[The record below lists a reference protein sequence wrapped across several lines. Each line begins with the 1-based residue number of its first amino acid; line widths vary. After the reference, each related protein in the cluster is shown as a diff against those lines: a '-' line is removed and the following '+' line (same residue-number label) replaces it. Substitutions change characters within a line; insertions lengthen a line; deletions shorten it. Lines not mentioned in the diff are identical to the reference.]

1 MIRLIRSEAL
11 KIRTT
16 NPWWIFGIGLVV
28 TTGLALW
35 FNIAQATYYLSEQAR
50 QVDTQGMPADE
61 AGSLTAQVAAQT
73 QVATQAA
80 NIFTS
85 GQYFAGLFV
94 MMIGILLVTNEYY
107 HQTATATF
115 LTTPLRSAVV
125 SAKLITAGL
134 VAVAYWVISTA
145 ISLGAGA
152 IFFNIKHIDNHLG
165 TWTVQ
170 RAILF
175 NLLVFVLWAVL
186 GVGFGALIRNQIG
199 ATITAAVLY
208 TVGAQVV
215 SVIFFVIR
223 QFLIKEDWVLKLVVV
238 VPSEAAR
245 IFVTATQLP
254 ETPPY
259 WVGGLVLLGYGL
271 VGSAVGTMIMRRR
284 DIS

>member
-1 MIRLIRSEAL
+1 MTRLIRSEVL

-16 NPWWIFGIGLVV
+16 NPWWIFGIGLIV

-35 FNIAQATYYLSEQAR
+35 FNLAQASYYLSEEAR
-50 QVDTQGMPADE
+50 HVDTADLPSDQ
-61 AGSLTAQVAAQT
+61 AGSVAAQMAAQT

-94 MMIGILLVTNEYY
+94 MMIAILMVTNEYY

-125 SAKLITAGL
+125 TAKLITAAL
-134 VAVAYWVISTA
+134 VAVVYWVVSTVIS
-145 ISLGAGA
+145 IGGGL
-152 IFFNIKHIDNHLG
+152 IFCNVKHVDNHLD
-165 TWTVQ
+165 TWSVQ

-208 TVGAQVV
+208 TVGSQVV
-215 SVIFFVIR
+215 GVVFFVIR
-223 QFLIKEDWVLKLVVV
+223 QFLIKEDWVLKLAVV

-245 IFVTATQLP
+245 VFVTAVQLP
-254 ETPPY
+254 ESAPY
-259 WVGGLVLLGYGL
+259 WVGGLVLLAYGV
-271 VGSAVGTMIMRRR
+271 VGIVAGSMIMRRR

>member
-1 MIRLIRSEAL
+1 MTRLIRSEVL

-16 NPWWIFGIGLVV
+16 NPWWIFGLGLIV

-35 FNIAQATYYLSEQAR
+35 FNLAQASYYLSEEAR
-50 QVDTQGMPADE
+50 HVDTADLPSDQ
-61 AGSLTAQVAAQT
+61 AGSVAAQMAAQT

-94 MMIGILLVTNEYY
+94 MMIAILMVTNEYY

-125 SAKLITAGL
+125 TAKLITAAL
-134 VAVAYWVISTA
+134 VAVVYWVVSTVIS
-145 ISLGAGA
+145 IGGGL
-152 IFFNIKHIDNHLG
+152 IFFNVKHVDNHLD
-165 TWTVQ
+165 TWSVQ

-208 TVGAQVV
+208 TVGSQVV
-215 SVIFFVIR
+215 GVVFFVIR
-223 QFLIKEDWVLKLVVV
+223 QFLIKEDWVLKLAVV

-245 IFVTATQLP
+245 VFVTAVQLP
-254 ETPPY
+254 ESAPY
-259 WVGGLVLLGYGL
+259 WVGGLVLLAYGV
-271 VGSAVGTMIMRRR
+271 VGSVAGSMIMRRR

>member
-1 MIRLIRSEAL
+1 MIQLIRSEAL

-16 NPWWIFGIGLVV
+16 NPWWIFGIGLIT

-35 FNIAQATYYLSEQAR
+35 FNMAQASYYLSEEARNVNTADLPPDQAGR
-50 QVDTQGMPADE
+50 AAAE
-61 AGSLTAQVAAQT
+61 IAAQS

-107 HQTATATF
+107 HQTATTTF

-125 SAKLITAGL
+125 TAKLITAGL
-134 VAVAYWVISTA
+134 LAVVYWMVSTA
-145 ISLGAGA
+145 ISLAGGV
-152 IFFNIKHIDNHLG
+152 IFFNAKHFDNHLD
-165 TWTVQ
+165 TWSVQ

-175 NLLVFVLWAVL
+175 NLLVFLLWGVL

-208 TVGAQVV
+208 TVGSQIVGVV
-215 SVIFFVIR
+215 FFVIR
-223 QFLIKEDWVLKLVVV
+223 EFLIKEDWVLKLVVV

-254 ETPPY
+254 QAPPY
-259 WVGGLVLLGYGL
+259 WVGGIVLLAYGI
-271 VGSAVGTMIMRRR
+271 VGSVVGTMIMRRR
-284 DIS
+284 DVS